1 MSAPAKEIVEVDD
14 VKGQPRWIDSLS
26 EAAIIN
32 SANRLAG
39 QRSCEKNQSN
49 SCSVFFTPDGLTALG

>member
-14 VKGQPRWIDSLS
+14 VKGQPQWIASLS

-32 SANRLAG
+32 SANRLTG
-39 QRSCEKNQSN
+39 QRSCEKKPVQLMFS
-49 SCSVFFTPDGLTALG
+49 FFHS